1 MEKKPMEYVTIGRSG
16 LEVSRICVGC
26 MGFGDSERWLHKWVI
41 NEELSHEVIRH
52 ALEQGINFFDTAN
65 IYALGTS
72 EEYVGN
78 ALKKFAKRDDVV
90 LATKVHGRMKDGP
103 NGGGLSRKAIL
114 SEVDNSL
121 RRLKTDYIDLYQ
133 IHRWDY
139 GTPIEETME
148 ALNDVVRSGRVRYI
162 GASAMYAWQFQ
173 KALFVSEKHGW
184 AKFISMQNHLNLIYR
199 EEEREMLPLCA
210 DAGIGVIPYSP
221 MASGKLTR
229 AWTDDSSNRASTD
242 PILRM
247 KYGSSADIDAPVLQ
261 RVGEVAERLGIP
273 RSHVAL
279 AWLIQKPQVAAPIFG
294 PTTIAHI
301 DNAIGAI
308 DVKLPAAEITY
319 LEELY
324 VPHKVVGAL

>member
-1 MEKKPMEYVTIGRSG
+1 MQYVKLGKTG
-16 LEVSRICVGC
+16 LEVSRICLGC
-26 MGFGDSERWLHKWVI
+26 MGFGDPERWLHKWVVS
-41 NEELSHEVIRH
+41 EEQTHTVIRH
-52 ALEQGINFFDTAN
+52 AIEKGINFFDTAN

-72 EEYVGN
+72 EEYVGS
-78 ALKKFAKRDDVV
+78 ALKKFTKRDDVV
-90 LATKVHGRMKDGP
+90 LATKVHGRMTDGP

-114 SEVDNSL
+114 AEVDNSL
-121 RRLKTDYIDLYQ
+121 RRLQTDYIDLYQ

-139 GTPIEETME
+139 GTPIEETLE
-148 ALNDVVRSGRVRYI
+148 ALNDIVRAGKVRYI

-173 KALFVSEKHGW
+173 KALFISEKHGW
-184 AKFISMQNHLNLIYR
+184 AKFVSMQNHLNLIYR

-229 AWTDDSSNRASTD
+229 AWSEDSSARASTD
-242 PILRM
+242 QILQM
-247 KYGSSADIDAPVLQ
+247 KYGASAEIDAPILA
-261 RVGEVAERLGIP
+261 RVGDVSERLGIP

-279 AWLIQKPQVAAPIFG
+279 AWLLQKPQVAAPIIG

-301 DNAIGAI
+301 DDAIGAI
-308 DVKLPAAEITY
+308 DVTLPAEDIKY
-319 LEELY
+319 LEERY

>member
-1 MEKKPMEYVTIGRSG
+1 MQYVKLGKTG
-16 LEVSRICVGC
+16 LEVSRICLGC
-26 MGFGDSERWLHKWVI
+26 MGFGDPERWLHKWVVS
-41 NEELSHEVIRH
+41 EEQTHTVIRH
-52 ALEQGINFFDTAN
+52 AIEKGINFFDTAN

-72 EEYVGN
+72 EEYVGS
-78 ALKKFAKRDDVV
+78 ALKNFTKRDDVV
-90 LATKVHGRMKDGP
+90 LATKVHGRMTDGP
-103 NGGGLSRKAIL
+103 NGGGLSRKAIFA
-114 SEVDNSL
+114 EVDNSL
-121 RRLKTDYIDLYQ
+121 RRLQTDYIDLYQ

-139 GTPIEETME
+139 GTPIEETLE
-148 ALNDVVRSGRVRYI
+148 ALNDIVRAGKVRYI

-173 KALFVSEKHGW
+173 KALFISEKHGW
-184 AKFISMQNHLNLIYR
+184 AKFVSMQNHLNLIYR

-229 AWTDDSSNRASTD
+229 AWSEDSSARASTD
-242 PILRM
+242 QILQM
-247 KYGSSADIDAPVLQ
+247 KYGASADIDAPILA
-261 RVGEVAERLGIP
+261 RVGDVSERLGIP

-279 AWLIQKPQVAAPIFG
+279 AWLLQKPQVAAPIIG

-301 DNAIGAI
+301 DDAIGAI
-308 DVKLPAAEITY
+308 DVTLPAEDIKY

>member
-1 MEKKPMEYVTIGRSG
+1 MQYVKLGKTG
-16 LEVSRICVGC
+16 LEVSRICLGC
-26 MGFGDSERWLHKWVI
+26 MGFGDPERWLHKWVV
-41 NEELSHEVIRH
+41 NEEQTHTVLRH
-52 ALEQGINFFDTAN
+52 AIEKGINFFDTAN

-72 EEYVGN
+72 EEYVGS
-78 ALKKFAKRDDVV
+78 ALKKFTKRDDIV
-90 LATKVHGRMKDGP
+90 LATKVHGRMTDGP

-114 SEVDNSL
+114 AEVDNSL
-121 RRLKTDYIDLYQ
+121 RRLQTDYIDLYQ

-139 GTPIEETME
+139 GTPIEETLE
-148 ALNDVVRSGRVRYI
+148 ALNDIVRAGKVRYI

-173 KALFVSEKHGW
+173 KALFISEQHGW
-184 AKFISMQNHLNLIYR
+184 AKFVSMQNHLNLIYR

-229 AWTDDSSNRASTD
+229 AWSEDSSARASTD
-242 PILRM
+242 QILQM
-247 KYGSSADIDAPVLQ
+247 KYGASADIDAPILA
-261 RVGEVAERLGIP
+261 RVGDVSERLGIP

-279 AWLIQKPQVAAPIFG
+279 AWLLQKPQVAAPIVG

-301 DNAIGAI
+301 DDAIGAI
-308 DVKLPAAEITY
+308 DVTLPAEDIKY

>member
-1 MEKKPMEYVTIGRSG
+1 MQYVKLGKTG

-26 MGFGDSERWLHKWVI
+26 MGFGDPERWLLKWVV
-41 NEELSHEVIRH
+41 NEEQAHLVIRH

-72 EEYVGN
+72 EEYVGS
-78 ALKKFAKRDDVV
+78 ALKMFAKRDDVV
-90 LATKVHGRMKDGP
+90 LATKVHGRMTDGP
-103 NGGGLSRKAIL
+103 NGAGLSRKAIL
-114 SEVDNSL
+114 AEVDNSL
-121 RRLKTDYIDLYQ
+121 RRLQTDYIDLYQ

-148 ALNDVVRSGRVRYI
+148 ALNDIVRAGKVRYI

-184 AKFISMQNHLNLIYR
+184 AKFVSMQNHLNLIYR

-229 AWTDDSSNRASTD
+229 AWTEDSSNRAATD
-242 PILRM
+242 QILRM
-247 KYGSSADIDAPVLQ
+247 KYGASTDIDAPVLE
-261 RVGEVAERLGIP
+261 RVGDVSERLGIP

-279 AWLIQKPQVAAPIFG
+279 AWLLQKPQVAAPIVG

-301 DNAIGAI
+301 DDAIGAI
-308 DVKLPAAEITY
+308 NVTLSAEDIQT